1 MAASTAFNWS
11 LYSKNDP
18 NLFKFVAEYAMQLLM
33 EAQSEDSV
41 REIVKQILR
50 GHNEQQDANARSI
63 RREKRQSFL
72 DDSPDVV
79 VKTSRGHGSRLRNKA
94 NHTRSKIRKARKKKE
109 WRIKDAKAEKSLND
123 RVRRIMSKAQELVAK
138 ITSISNEE
146 EEEEEEEN
154 EVCIIQDDEVASDWE
169 CQYDTDQEEA

>member
-1 MAASTAFNWS
+1 MAATTAFNWS

-79 VKTSRGHGSRLRNKA
+79 VKRVEVMDQDYEIKQTTHDQKSVKQGRRKSGVSKMPRL
-94 NHTRSKIRKARKKKE
+94 
-109 WRIKDAKAEKSLND
+109 KSH
-123 RVRRIMSKAQELVAK
+123 
-138 ITSISNEE
+138 
-146 EEEEEEEN
+146 
-154 EVCIIQDDEVASDWE
+154 
-169 CQYDTDQEEA
+169 